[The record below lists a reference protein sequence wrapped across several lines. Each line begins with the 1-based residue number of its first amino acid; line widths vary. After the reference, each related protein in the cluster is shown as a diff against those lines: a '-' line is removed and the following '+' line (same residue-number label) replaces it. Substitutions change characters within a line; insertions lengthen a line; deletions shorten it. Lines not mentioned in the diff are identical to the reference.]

1 MRQDLKLREADEY
14 QTNYMWEEYEL
25 TPHAAAELRNDAYD
39 VGKVE
44 SSEKTRRESEKE
56 SQFFFL
62 FF

>member
-1 MRQDLKLREADEY
+1 VRQDLKLREADE
-14 QTNYMWEEYEL
+14 
-25 TPHAAAELRNDAYD
+25 